1 MLIIHDSQPAKMI
14 QPRFTN
20 AIWPWMNTL
29 LAAALLVTNSS
40 ALAQT
45 SVTTGYPSRPLR
57 FILPFPPGG
66 GTDIVGRVLAQKL
79 SEELGQP
86 VIPDNRPGAGGN
98 IGAETAAKAAPD
110 GYTIV
115 ICTVGLTISP
125 TLYKKLGYDAAR
137 DLAPIGLVA
146 STPNALAVHPSMPA
160 RTVKQ
165 MVSLAKSGAGKVS
178 FGTGGAGTV
187 NDLIAQVFRSAS
199 RADVLIVPYK
209 GMNPATIAALS
220 GEVDAIVVAVSSAV
234 PYVRSG
240 KLRALATLAPR
251 RAPALPDVPTA
262 VEAGYPELEAVLW
275 YGMLAPAGTPQP
287 VISRLS
293 HAFAKIVA
301 AADTREKLAAVGTDP
316 MTSTPE
322 QFADFLK
329 KDTARWGR
337 VVKASGA
344 VAE

>member
-1 MLIIHDSQPAKMI
+1 MLVIL
-14 QPRFTN
+14 
-20 AIWPWMNTL
+20 NTL
-29 LAAALLVTNSS
+29 LAAALIITNTD
-40 ALAQT
+40 AFAQT
-45 SVTTGYPSRPLR
+45 STATGYPNRPLR

-79 SEELGQP
+79 SEELGLP

-98 IGAETAAKAAPD
+98 IGAEAAAKAAPD

-115 ICTVGLTISP
+115 ICTVGLAVSP
-125 TLYKKLGYDAAR
+125 TLYKKLGYDAVR
-137 DLAPIGLVA
+137 DLTPIGLVA

-165 MVSLAKSGAGKVS
+165 MVNLAKSGAGKVS
-178 FGTGGAGTV
+178 FGTGGAGTL

-199 RADVLIVPYK
+199 HADVLIVPYK
-209 GMNPATIAALS
+209 GINPATVAVLS
-220 GEVDAIVVAVSSAV
+220 GEVDAVVVAVSSAA
-234 PYVRSG
+234 PYVKSG

-251 RAPALPDVPTA
+251 RAQALPEVPTA
-262 VEAGYPELEAVLW
+262 VEAGYPELEGVLW

-293 HAFAKIVA
+293 QAFAKIVA
-301 AADTREKLAAVGTDP
+301 SADTRERLAAVGTDP

-329 KDTARWGR
+329 KETARWGK
-337 VVKASGA
+337 VVRASGA

>member
-1 MLIIHDSQPAKMI
+1 MKVS
-14 QPRFTN
+14 TN
-20 AIWPWMNTL
+20 ALI
-29 LAAALLVTNSS
+29 AASLFIGASTAS
-40 ALAQT
+40 AQT
-45 SVTTGYPSRPLR
+45 SPAAGYPNRPLR

-98 IGAETAAKAAPD
+98 IGAEAAAKAAPD

-137 DLAPIGLVA
+137 DLTPIGLVA

-160 RTVKQ
+160 RTVRQ

-187 NDLIAQVFRSAS
+187 NDLIAQVFRSTNH
-199 RADVLIVPYK
+199 ADVLIVPYK
-209 GMNPATIAALS
+209 GINPATVAVLS
-220 GEVDAIVVAVSSAV
+220 GEVDAVVVSVASAA
-234 PYVRSG
+234 PYVKSG

-287 VISRLS
+287 IIARLS
-293 HAFAKIVA
+293 QAFTKIVA
-301 AADTREKLAAVGTDP
+301 SADTREKLAAVGTDP
-316 MTSTPE
+316 MASTPE

-329 KDTARWGR
+329 KETARWGKVIR
-337 VVKASGA
+337 ESGA

>member
-1 MLIIHDSQPAKMI
+1 MLLVL
-14 QPRFTN
+14 
-20 AIWPWMNTL
+20 NTL
-29 LAAALLVTNSS
+29 LTAALLVTTSVAS
-40 ALAQT
+40 AQT
-45 SVTTGYPSRPLR
+45 SSPTGYPSRSLR

-86 VIPDNRPGAGGN
+86 VVPDNRPGAGGN
-98 IGAETAAKAAPD
+98 IGAEAATKAAPD

-125 TLYKKLGYDAAR
+125 TLYKKLSYDATR
-137 DLAPIGLVA
+137 DLTPIGLVA

-165 MVSLAKSGAGKVS
+165 MVNLAKSGAGKVS

-187 NDLIAQVFRSAS
+187 NDLIAQVFRSTNH
-199 RADVLIVPYK
+199 ADVLIVPYK
-209 GMNPATIAALS
+209 GINPATVAVLS
-220 GEVDAIVVAVSSAV
+220 GEVDAVVVAVSSAA
-234 PYVRSG
+234 PYVKSG

-287 VISRLS
+287 IISRLS
-293 HAFAKIVA
+293 QAFAKIVA
-301 AADTREKLAAVGTDP
+301 SADTRERLAAVGTDP

-329 KDTARWGR
+329 KETARWAK
-337 VVKASGA
+337 VVKTAGA